1 MLPAD
6 LEKLNKQTNAS
17 IIGHINVLYNVSE
30 DLFTAVAPRVIQ
42 SISRDVRLFVPFLE
56 TLVPGGLE
64 TSS

>member
-17 IIGHINVLYNVSE
+17 IIGHINVLNNVSE
-30 DLFTAVAPRVIQ
+30 DLFPAVAPRVIQ